1 MNTIKPKR
9 LSRSRQTAA
18 VLLMILCF
26 YGLTLGA
33 AALLTALAFS
43 AFTVLGI
50 LGTSIGLMC
59 LAFAAVIVWTV
70 FPRPSSSIVT
80 LPRVTPTQ
88 EPMLFK
94 AISEVAHA
102 MGQAPPAAVYISPDI
117 NASVREQGGW
127 LGFGSQRQMLLGL
140 PLAQVLTVAEFKS
153 VIAHELGHFQA
164 GDTKLS
170 PWIYR
175 LRVSI
180 GQSLRRV
187 EWGLLELPTLWFG
200 KLFLRA
206 SMGLSRE
213 KEFEAD
219 AAAARVAGP
228 AATADALRK
237 INTVSPLFPAYWE
250 SEAIP
255 LLEARYRPSITHGF
269 TRYLKAKRVRAEIA
283 KAHAASIEKRK
294 VEEFDTHPPF
304 VERVAA
310 VEALPKTKQR
320 IPDDTRPAITLFQTV
335 ESLEFEL
342 LVELGGVQSIV
353 DLDPIDWIATGEKVY
368 LPMWAK
374 TVKRLAPKLR
384 ALDPSDLPGRALDVE
399 GMTRSL
405 VRVEMQDAPP
415 EVRRAIGLWVLG
427 AALAYLLHRKGHR
440 FDCAVGEEVVFRHR
454 DAGASATLPDGS
466 PSTLEPF
473 KMLWDLSERKITP
486 TEWAARCEAFGIAGA
501 GLGGEDLELKV

>member
-1 MNTIKPKR
+1 MNTSNPER
-9 LSRSRQTAA
+9 LSRARQTTS

-26 YGLTLGA
+26 YGLTLGTA
-33 AALLTALAFS
+33 AVLTALACS
-43 AFTVLGI
+43 AFMLAGI
-50 LGTSIGLMC
+50 LGTVIGLTC
-59 LAFAAVIVWTV
+59 LAIAGVIAWTV
-70 FPRPSSSIVT
+70 FPRPSKSIVT

-102 MGQAPPAAVYISPDI
+102 LGQTPPAAVYISPDI
-117 NASVREQGGW
+117 NASVCEHGGW
-127 LGFGSQRQMLLGL
+127 LGFGSQRQMILGL

-153 VIAHELGHFQA
+153 VIAHEFGHFQA
-164 GDTKLS
+164 GDTKLG

-180 GQSLRRV
+180 AQSLDRV
-187 EWGLLELPTLWFG
+187 EWGLLEIPTLWFG

-213 KEFEAD
+213 KEFQAD
-219 AAAARVAGP
+219 AAAARIAGP
-228 AATADALRK
+228 TATADALRK

-269 TRYLKAKRVRAEIA
+269 ARYLKAKRVRAELA
-283 KAHAASIEKRK
+283 KTHAASIERRK
-294 VEEFDTHPPF
+294 AKEFDSHPPL

-320 IPDDTRPAITLFQTV
+320 IPDDTRAAITLFQTA

-342 LVELGGVQSIV
+342 LIELGGVQAV
-353 DLDPIDWIATGEKVY
+353 ADLDPIDWSSTGEKVY

-374 TVKRLAPKLR
+374 TVKRLKPKLR
-384 ALDPSDLPGRALDVE
+384 ALDASDLPGRALDVE

-415 EVRRAIGLWVLG
+415 ELRRAIGLWVLG

-440 FDCAVGEEVVFRHR
+440 FDCVVGQEVVFHHR
-454 DAGASATLPDGS
+454 DAGANTTLPDGS
-466 PSTLEPF
+466 PAMLEPF
-473 KMLWDLSERKITP
+473 KVLWDLSERKITP